1 MLKMTTYLSV
11 AALSFN
17 TYANQCQTVRFA
29 DVGWTDIT
37 ATTAVASEI
46 LQGLGYQTR
55 TQLLSVPV
63 TYSSMANGDIDVFL
77 GNWMPTM
84 EADIA
89 RYREAG
95 TVETVRA
102 NLEGAKYTLAVPQY
116 VYDAGITSFADL
128 AKHSDKFRNR
138 ILGLEPGNDGNRT
151 LLSMIEDDAYG
162 LGEFSI
168 VESSEA
174 GMLSQIQRSVRRQQW
189 VAFLGWEP
197 HPMNTMVDM
206 VYLSGG
212 DDYFGPNYGGASVHT
227 NVRQNYL
234 NECENVGN
242 FLTNLVFSLESEN
255 ELMDAILNQ
264 NQSPEQAAQQWL
276 QANPETLNRW
286 LDNVTTIDGQ
296 PALAAVNLY
305 LSR

>member
-17 TYANQCQTVRFA
+17 AYANQCQTVRFA

-174 GMLSQIQRSVRRQQW
+174 GMLSQVQRSVRRQQW